1 MKTVEFKLDNSEAH
15 VAERNRAFAL
25 LKDGFAS
32 SYVRARVV
40 VSWTAKDSEQE
51 QRFVFNDNFM
61 ALYCNTEVAQ
71 KFIVTFTGLNG
82 IEANRVTAR
91 AEFVTYDSNGNEMC
105 ILKATELTLK

>member
-1 MKTVEFKLDNSEAH
+1 MKTVEFKLDNSEAL

-32 SYVRARVV
+32 SYVKARVV
-40 VSWTAKDSEQE
+40 VGWTAKDSEQE

-61 ALYCNTEVAQ
+61 ALYCNTEAAQ
-71 KFIVTFTGLNG
+71 KFIVAFTGLDG
-82 IEANRVTAR
+82 IEADRVTAR

-105 ILKATELTLK
+105 VLKATELILK